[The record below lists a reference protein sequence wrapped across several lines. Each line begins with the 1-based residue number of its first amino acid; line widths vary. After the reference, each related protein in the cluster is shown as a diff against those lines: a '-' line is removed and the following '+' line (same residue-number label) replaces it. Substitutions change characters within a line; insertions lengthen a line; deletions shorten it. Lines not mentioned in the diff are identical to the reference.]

1 MCSLLCSLPMVQH
14 TSPMWLIIA
23 NQISVWLSLI
33 NCVMIGMKWS
43 IMFYEP
49 ITAEI
54 KHIPSANEAQTCTD
68 VSVTSQVEIGIVI
81 VLTKV

>member
-1 MCSLLCSLPMVQH
+1 
-14 TSPMWLIIA
+14 
-23 NQISVWLSLI
+23 
-33 NCVMIGMKWS
+33 MIGIKWS